1 MFDLCNS
8 VLGKEGNTVVCI
20 LVSRLLLLEQRIAM
34 LLWVH
39 VSPVEESYKFFCSS
53 SWWEYFRYSMYK

>member
-53 SWWEYFRYSMYK
+53 S